1 MWLWG
6 VVEAQTLRKHVRFA
20 QIIISY
26 LTTLA
31 WYCGIDTA
39 VIFFKRSLHFFV
51 IALGI
56 FVATCPWRTMI
67 NIWNCRIFEYFDI
80 CISKAFVLFRQQKNK
95 DLPWSHQRQLA
106 HLQMP
111 GSHQS
116 SLKYRSDWLSERQSD
131 WQDKAMIVLRSDK
144 NAERDYLDI
153 YPGSGR
159 GNLLPLLTLL
169 DTTHHSCCKLEP
181 WFCFPCHMMLSIG
194 SRGPTLAICW
204 APLELKQLREG
215 ESTKWQKKRQKEN
228 AQYECCQL
236 PCQCIIDWFASAS
249 KYEYGSSYWEWG
261 KWLECVV
268 AFVNFC
274 QNRTNQTKPR

>member
-1 MWLWG
+1 M
-6 VVEAQTLRKHVRFA
+6 EH
-20 QIIISY
+20 
-26 LTTLA
+26 
-31 WYCGIDTA
+31 
-39 VIFFKRSLHFFV
+39 
-51 IALGI
+51 
-56 FVATCPWRTMI
+56 
-67 NIWNCRIFEYFDI
+67 
-80 CISKAFVLFRQQKNK
+80 
-95 DLPWSHQRQLA
+95 DLQGR
-106 HLQMP
+106 
-111 GSHQS
+111 
-116 SLKYRSDWLSERQSD
+116 
-131 WQDKAMIVLRSDK
+131 AMIVLRSDK

-159 GNLLPLLTLL
+159 GNPLPLLTLL

-181 WFCFPCHMMLSIG
+181 WFCFPCHMMLSIW
-194 SRGPTLAICW
+194 SRGPMLAICW

-268 AFVNFC
+268 ALVNFC
-274 QNRTNQTKPR
+274 LNSTNQTKPS